1 MGQSP
6 DGSRQFSQTEQAAYD
21 HTGHPSRAESDWS
34 ETAVTSAKLM
44 RSICRIADPARHFM
58 IGLFMH
64 FAVSLDYRLI
74 YLCILHYVLFLILF
88 CDFMLC
94 VLFPSGGG

>member
-21 HTGHPSRAESDWS
+21 HTAHPSRGEPDWS
-34 ETAVTSAKLM
+34 EKAVTSAKLM

-58 IGLFMH
+58 IGLFMN
-64 FAVSLDYRLI
+64 FAVFIEIID
-74 YLCILHYVLFLILF
+74 
-88 CDFMLC
+88 
-94 VLFPSGGG
+94 